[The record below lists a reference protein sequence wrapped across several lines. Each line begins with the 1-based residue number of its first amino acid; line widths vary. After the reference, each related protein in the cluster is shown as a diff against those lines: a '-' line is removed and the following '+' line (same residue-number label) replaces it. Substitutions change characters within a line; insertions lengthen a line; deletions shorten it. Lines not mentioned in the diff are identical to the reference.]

1 MLYSG
6 PAFSAT
12 ALGDGLVEL
21 KFDLAGESVNKLS
34 QAALRDFD
42 AATQAIAKDAS
53 VKGVIVTSGKSVFI
67 VGADVTEFGAMF
79 AAGEEAVAK
88 GVLEV
93 NQLLCRFEDLPFP
106 KVAAINGV
114 CLGGGL
120 ELALACDF
128 RVMSTAASVGF
139 PEVKLGIFPG
149 FGGSV
154 RMPRVVGV
162 DNAIEWICTGADKK
176 ADAALKDGAVDAV
189 VAPEA
194 LRDAALAM
202 LKEAISGRLDW
213 KARRAEKLAPVKL
226 NPMES
231 MMAFTSAMGFV
242 AGKAGPNYPAPM
254 LAIRSIQESST
265 KGRDDAIAIEAKY
278 FAKAA
283 ATPQANALI
292 GLFMADQ
299 AVKKAAGGW
308 AKKGGKE
315 VKQAAVLGAGIM
327 GGGIAYQS
335 AVKGTPIIMKDI
347 RAEALDLG
355 MNEAGKLLAKQ
366 IEKGKSTPEKMS
378 QTLSRIRPTLN
389 YGDFKEVDI
398 IIEAV
403 VENPKVKKAVFA
415 EVEGLVRE
423 DTIIASNTSTISIS
437 FLAEGLK
444 RPQNFVGMHF
454 FNPVN
459 MMPLVE
465 VIRGKQSSD
474 AAVAATVALA
484 LKMGKTP
491 IVVNDCPGFMVNRV
505 LFPYFAGFHM
515 LLRDGADFMAV
526 DKAMEKF
533 GWPMGPA
540 YLMDVV
546 GMDTAVHAA
555 EVMADGFPDRMKPD
569 FKGTTEVLVE
579 HKRLGQKSGKGY
591 YTYEPDKK
599 GKPKKSP
606 DPETY
611 ELIKGVVAS
620 TQGVRAR
627 GDRRALH
634 GAAGATKS
642 RAASRTASS
651 PRRPRRTC
659 RSSTASASR
668 RSAVAPA
675 VTWTRWVPRRL
686 SRCRTSTPR
695 SASSTTRRSCC
706 ATWPSP
712 ARSSSAD
719 RADPTSIWRAEHESQ
734 SPRCR
739 HHRWRTQRNGP
750 LQGRHVP

>member
-6 PAFSAT
+6 PAFSAA
-12 ALGDGLVEL
+12 ALGDGIVEL
-21 KFDLAGESVNKLS
+21 KFDLAGESVNKLN
-34 QAALRDFD
+34 QVALRDLD
-42 AATQAIAKDAS
+42 AAVQAIAKAPD
-53 VKGVIVTSGKSVFI
+53 VKGMILTSGKSVFI
-67 VGADVTEFGAMF
+67 VGADITEFGPMF
-79 AAGEEAVAK
+79 AAGEAAVAA
-88 GVLEV
+88 GVLET
-93 NQLLCRFEDLPFP
+93 NRMLCRFEDLPFP
-106 KVAAINGV
+106 TVVAINGV

-120 ELALACDF
+120 ELALSGDY

-154 RMPRVVGV
+154 RMPRVIGV
-162 DNAIEWICTGADKK
+162 DNAIEWICTGNDRK

-189 VAPEA
+189 VAPEQ

-202 LKEAISGRLDW
+202 LREAIAGKLDW
-213 KARRAEKLAPVKL
+213 KAKRAEKLAPVKL

-254 LAIRSIQESST
+254 LAIRSMQESST
-265 KGRDDAIAIEAKY
+265 KGRDDALAIEAKY

-283 ATPQANALI
+283 MTPQANALV
-292 GLFMADQ
+292 GLFLADQ
-299 AVKKAAGGW
+299 AVKKASGGW
-308 AKKGGKE
+308 AKKSAKE
-315 VKQAAVLGAGIM
+315 IKQAAVLGAGIM

-347 RAEALDLG
+347 RSEALDLG

-366 IEKGKSTPEKMS
+366 VEKGKLKPEQMGA
-378 QTLSRIRPTLN
+378 TLSKIRPTLN

-398 IIEAV
+398 VIEAV

-415 EVEGLVRE
+415 ELEDLVRE

-437 FLAEGLK
+437 HLAEGLK
-444 RPQNFVGMHF
+444 RPANFVGMHF
-454 FNPVN
+454 FNPVH

-484 LKMGKTP
+484 SKMGKTP

-515 LLRDGADFMAV
+515 LLRDGADFQAV

-546 GMDTAVHAA
+546 GMDTGVHAA
-555 EVMADGFPDRMKPD
+555 AVMAEGFPDRMKPD
-569 FKGTTEVLVE
+569 FQSTTEVLVGL
-579 HKRLGQKSGKGY
+579 KRYGQKTGKGY
-591 YTYEPDKK
+591 YSYAPDKK
-599 GKPKKSP
+599 GKPKKSV

-611 ELIKGVVAS
+611 ELIKGVVA
-620 TQGVRAR
+620 AR
-627 GDRRALH
+627 REFTPEEIVERCMIPMVNEVARCLEDGIVASAAEADMSLIYGIGFPPFRG
-634 GAAGATKS
+634 GACRYVDQMGAVKYVEMAGKY
-642 RAASRTASS
+642 ASLGKLYEPPKLLVDLASS
-651 PRRPRRTC
+651 GKK
-659 RSSTASASR
+659 
-668 RSAVAPA
+668 
-675 VTWTRWVPRRL
+675 L
-686 SRCRTSTPR
+686 L
-695 SASSTTRRSCC
+695 
-706 ATWPSP
+706 
-712 ARSSSAD
+712 
-719 RADPTSIWRAEHESQ
+719 
-734 SPRCR
+734 
-739 HHRWRTQRNGP
+739 G
-750 LQGRHVP
+750 